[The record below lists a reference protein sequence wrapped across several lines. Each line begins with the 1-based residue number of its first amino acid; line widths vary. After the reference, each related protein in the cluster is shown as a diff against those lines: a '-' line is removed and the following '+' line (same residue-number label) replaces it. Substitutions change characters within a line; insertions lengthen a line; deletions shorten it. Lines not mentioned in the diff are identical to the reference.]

1 MAVIRLRPPHDAG
14 GREEPSH
21 LTAGAL
27 GVEAFVVLVVLSLI
41 GGLYAVGRDW
51 ASPLLE
57 VSPIDLS
64 LWALPKYTLLS
75 LSRGVI
81 AYVLSLVFTIGYG
94 TAAARSR
101 RAEHV
106 MIPVLDVLQSIPV
119 LSFIPGLVVA
129 LVALFPRWNI
139 GLELACILAIFT
151 GQVWNMTFSYHA
163 SLRAIPTEQREV
175 ARLHRFGRWKLVT
188 GLELPSAMIGLL
200 WNSMMSMAGGWFFL
214 TIIESFT
221 IGQKSYRLPGLGSY
235 MATAVGAGDH
245 RAMVA
250 AILAMIA
257 MIVSVD
263 QLVWRPTLVWAERF
277 KNEETAAGKRPTS
290 WVYDLLH
297 RSRIVTWMR
306 RRRRL
311 AAERMSR
318 SPAHSAR
325 AAAAEPA
332 PRAPRTR
339 IARSVTV
346 GLMIVAAAGVAWGA
360 SKLVLLLAPVSFG
373 QWIHIAKCLGFT
385 ALRVLAAI
393 AFALLWAVPVG
404 IAIGRSPRLSRA
416 LQPVIQIAASFPA
429 PMLYPVIVPALLAAG
444 IGGNVIAV
452 VLMLM
457 GTQWYILF
465 NVAGGAVSVPQDLRE
480 AAAAFR
486 LDGMR
491 RFVVLYLAAVFPFLL
506 TGVITAAGGAWN
518 ASIVA
523 EAVDYGKDRL
533 EVVGIGS
540 LIANAFAADNVSLL
554 AAATVSLSVTL
565 VLVNR
570 LVWKP
575 LHRVADS
582 RFALNR

>member
-1 MAVIRLRPPHDAG
+1 VALIRLRPPHDAG
-14 GREEPSH
+14 GPEAAPRI
-21 LTAGAL
+21 TAGAL
-27 GVEAFVVLVVLSLI
+27 GVETFVVLVVLCLI
-41 GGLYAVGRDW
+41 GALIAVGRDW
-51 ASPLLE
+51 ASPLVE
-57 VSPIDLS
+57 VSPIELS
-64 LWALPKYTLLS
+64 LWALPKYTMLS
-75 LSRGVI
+75 LSRGLI
-81 AYVLSLVFTIGYG
+81 AYGLSLAFTIVYG

-101 RAEHV
+101 RAERV

-119 LSFIPGLVVA
+119 LSFIPGLVVG
-129 LVALFPRWNI
+129 LVALFPHWNV
-139 GLELACILAIFT
+139 GLELASILAIFT

-188 GLELPSAMIGLL
+188 GLELPSAMIGLV

-235 MATAVGAGDH
+235 MATAVDAGNH
-245 RAMVA
+245 GAMVA
-250 AILAMIA
+250 AILAMIL
-257 MIVSVD
+257 MIVAVD
-263 QLVWRPTLVWAERF
+263 QLVWRPVLVWAERF

-290 WVYDLLH
+290 WVYDSL
-297 RSRIVTWMR
+297 RQSRIVTWMR
-306 RRRRL
+306 RRRRV
-311 AAERMSR
+311 AAERMPSDAA
-318 SPAHSAR
+318 PAGRGAADAGAMPVRRGRVAR
-325 AAAAEPA
+325 VLRVAVL
-332 PRAPRTR
+332 
-339 IARSVTV
+339 IA
-346 GLMIVAAAGVAWGA
+346 AAAGVAWGGW
-360 SKLVLLLAPVSFG
+360 KLVSLLAPVG
-373 QWIHIAKCLGFT
+373 PAQWLHIAKCLTFT
-385 ALRVLAAI
+385 GLRVLAGLVVG
-393 AFALLWAVPVG
+393 LLWAVPVG

-416 LQPVIQIAASFPA
+416 LQPLIQIAASFPA
-429 PMLYPVIVPALLAAG
+429 PMLYPVIVPALLSIG
-444 IGGNVIAV
+444 IGGNAIAV
-452 VLMLM
+452 ALMLM

-465 NVAGGAVSVPQDLRE
+465 NVAGGAVSVPGDLRE

-486 LDGMR
+486 LSGMR

-506 TGVITAAGGAWN
+506 TGVITAVGGAWN

-533 EVVGIGS
+533 EVEGIGS

-570 LVWKP
+570 FVWKP